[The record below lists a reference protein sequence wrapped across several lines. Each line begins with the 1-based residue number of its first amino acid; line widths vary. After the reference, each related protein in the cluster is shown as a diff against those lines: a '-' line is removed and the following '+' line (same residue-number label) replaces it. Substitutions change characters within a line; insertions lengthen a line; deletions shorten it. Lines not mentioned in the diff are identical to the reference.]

1 MSSFTTDTPITLI
14 TERSSNEHYAS
25 VTVPSATFNSSTVI
39 VHFSIRGSLLNR
51 NIASSIE
58 AFKLGSKKITKFFPD
73 KAIKARLIL
82 DQIESFQDEDAMPEL
97 RTFIRTLKKET
108 LKKGQLH
115 DLSESLTVTSSQP
128 PILHALVFALGPHT
142 FSQRSIHVELLPD
155 ENGNFA
161 SDSSSSGASSSSL
174 FSVFRK
180 SATLDVLSIEHHGKV
195 SFATLRECHHVMC
208 DMNSRQDLPLRE
220 LCLKGLTLSSKA
232 NENPEEELSKLI
244 TICKNLDKI
253 VLDDIQVQDS
263 TGSKRQMSFQY
274 LGQAIS
280 SLKKLQVL
288 EVSRLDLEQGCVE
301 EMDAFTLPEM
311 GGWRQFMASSTLQD
325 SLRSL
330 SMINCNISDIVTV
343 STLLHHKDGQRF
355 PKLSKLDVSDNELVM
370 VMHILSLR
378 KAYGDEVVI
387 TDREVAD
394 FAASEE
400 VEEEKKQ
407 DEDEDD
413 DDDVELLADTFDCTQ
428 MY

>member
-1 MSSFTTDTPITLI
+1 MSSLMLTTPLI
-14 TERSSNEHYAS
+14 EDSSDDHYAS
-25 VTVPSATFNSSTVI
+25 AVTIRDTTSSTVY
-39 VHFSIRGSLLNR
+39 VECLIRGSLLVS
-51 NIASSIE
+51 NISSALE
-58 AFKLGSKKITKFFPD
+58 VFTRGLNKVKELFPG
-73 KAIKARLIL
+73 KEIKCHLVL
-82 DQIESFQDEDAMPEL
+82 DQIENLQDNASPTL
-97 RTFIRTLKKET
+97 RKFIRTSKQT
-108 LKKGQLH
+108 LG
-115 DLSESLTVTSSQP
+115 DLSESLTVSSRQR
-128 PILHALVFALGPHT
+128 PILHALVVAFGPHL
-142 FSQRSIHVELLPD
+142 FGQRSVHVQQLPVG
-155 ENGNFA
+155 NGNFV
-161 SDSSSSGASSSSL
+161 DDESGMAPTSL
-174 FSVFRK
+174 VSIMRK
-180 SATLDVLSIEHHGKV
+180 SATLDVLSLEHFGTIPAIE
-195 SFATLRECHHVMC
+195 LEECVYVMRAA
-208 DMNSRQDLPLRE
+208 NVHQDPPLRE
-220 LCLKGLTLSSKA
+220 LCLKGLTLTSEP
-232 NENPEEELSKLI
+232 NENSEKLLSKLI

-301 EMDAFTLPEM
+301 EMDASTLPEM

-355 PKLSKLDVSDNELVM
+355 PKLSKLDVSDNELIM

-413 DDDVELLADTFDCTQ
+413 DDVELLADTFDCTQ